1 MRRLLFS
8 MGMSVDGCYE
18 GPDRE
23 IDWHRVDE
31 ELHLHMN
38 EQIRQWGMF
47 LHGRVTHELMAA
59 HWPTADTNPEAGPAE
74 TEFAGIWRDMP
85 KWVYSSSPVSTEWN
99 TTVKRE
105 VDPAEIRALKEQP
118 GGDICVGGPNLA
130 RAFRQH
136 DLIDEY
142 RVYVHPVLL
151 GRGRPLF
158 PELDLSTDLRLAESR
173 SFGNGVV
180 LLRYER

>member
-1 MRRLLFS
+1 MRKLLFS
-8 MGMSVDGCYE
+8 MGMSLDGYYE

-23 IDWHRVDE
+23 IDWHQVDE

-38 EQIRQWGMF
+38 EQIRQWDMF
-47 LHGRVTHELMAA
+47 LEGRVTHELMAA
-59 HWPTADTNPEAGPAE
+59 YWPTADASPEASPAE
-74 TEFAGIWRDMP
+74 AEFAPIWRDKP

-99 TTVKRE
+99 TTVKRV
-105 VDPAEIRALKEQP
+105 VDVAEIRALKAAP
-118 GGDICVGGPNLA
+118 GGDICVGGPTLA

-136 DLIDEY
+136 DLIDEF

-158 PELDLSTDLRLAESR
+158 PALDLRADLRLAESR
-173 SFGNGVV
+173 GFGNGVV